1 MKNYKGFRG
10 FLKRLS
16 YKYDKSQQVDAQTEI
31 ALHWWNGR
39 VNFGD
44 VVNKF
49 IVEQLSGKRAVWS
62 SDKSNKE
69 HYLVI
74 GSVLQSSNDNAIV
87 WGSGIISDRK
97 TPLFKPK
104 KVHAVRGPK
113 TREVLIERGIECP
126 EVYGDPAL
134 VLPTLIQP
142 NEVESRYKL
151 GIIPHYNNKHD
162 LFFEQN
168 FPDDVKVIDIETD
181 DVQAFI
187 DDIASCDLIVSS
199 SLHGIIIADAY
210 GVPAH
215 HISFDDSVEGG
226 EFKFFDYYLSVG
238 RECSLPIKVS
248 SSTSIEELRELP
260 KNYDIK
266 IDIQPLLDSCPFKQ

>member
-16 YKYDKSQQVDAQTEI
+16 YKYEKAQEIDTSTEI

-39 VNFGD
+39 LNFGD

-49 IVEQLSGKRAVWS
+49 IVEKLSGKSAIWS
-62 SDKSNKE
+62 SSASDKE
-69 HYLVI
+69 HHLVI
-74 GSVLQSSNDNAIV
+74 GSILQSSNNNAIV

-104 KVHAVRGPK
+104 KVYAVRGPK
-113 TREVLIERGIECP
+113 TREVLLARGIECP

-134 VLPTLIQP
+134 ILPTLIQP
-142 NEVESRYKL
+142 NKVESKYKL
-151 GIIPHYNNKHD
+151 GIIPHYNNKND
-162 LFFEQN
+162 VFFNQS
-168 FPDDVKVIDIETD
+168 FPDNIKIIDIETD

-187 DDIASCDLIVSS
+187 DDITSCELIVSS

-215 HISFDDSVEGG
+215 HVSFDDSVEGG

-238 RECSLPIKVS
+238 RDCNYPIKIS
-248 SSTSIEELRELP
+248 DSTDIKELYELP
-260 KNYDIK
+260 KSYNIN
-266 IDIQPLLDSCPFKQ
+266 IDIQSLLNNCPFKQ

>member
-1 MKNYKGFRG
+1 VKNYKGFRG

-16 YKYDKSQQVDAQTEI
+16 YKYDKAKGVDPSSEI

-39 VNFGD
+39 LNFGD

-49 IVEQLSGKRAVWS
+49 IVEKLSGKKAIWS
-62 SDKSNKE
+62 SDKSDKE
-69 HYLVI
+69 HHLVI
-74 GSVLQSSNDNAIV
+74 GSVLQSSNNNAIV

-104 KVHAVRGPK
+104 KVYAVRGPK
-113 TREVLIERGIECP
+113 TRAVLLARGIDCP
-126 EVYGDPAL
+126 AVYGDPAL
-134 VLPTLIQP
+134 ILPSLIQP
-142 NEVESRYKL
+142 SNSGVMYKL
-151 GIIPHYNNKHD
+151 GIIPHYNNKND
-162 LFFEQN
+162 AFFNQK
-168 FPDDVKVIDIETD
+168 FPDDVKIIDIETD
-181 DVQAFI
+181 DVQEFI
-187 DDIASCDLIVSS
+187 DEIASCELIVSS

-238 RECSLPIKVS
+238 RECNLPIKVS
-248 SSTSIEELRELP
+248 SSTSIEELYELP
-260 KNYDIK
+260 KSYDIK

>member
-1 MKNYKGFRG
+1 MKNYKCFRG

-16 YKYDKSQQVDAQTEI
+16 YQYDKSKEVDSSSEI

-39 VNFGD
+39 LNFGD

-49 IVEQLSGKRAVWS
+49 IVEKLSGKRAIWS
-62 SDKSNKE
+62 SDKSDKE
-69 HYLVI
+69 HHLVI

-97 TPLFKPK
+97 MPLFKPK
-104 KVHAVRGPK
+104 KVYAVRGPK
-113 TREVLIERGIECP
+113 TREVLLARGIECP

-134 VLPTLIQP
+134 VLPSLIQP
-142 NEVESRYKL
+142 NDSDTVYKL
-151 GIIPHYNNKHD
+151 GIIPHYNNKSD
-162 LFFEQN
+162 VFFKQN
-168 FPDDVKVIDIETD
+168 FPDDVKIIDIETD
-181 DVQAFI
+181 DVQVFI
-187 DDIASCDLIVSS
+187 DEIASCELIVSS

-238 RECSLPIKVS
+238 RDCNLPIQVS
-248 SSTSIEELRELP
+248 ESTRLEDLYALP
-260 KNYDIK
+260 KHYDIN
-266 IDIQPLLDSCPFKQ
+266 IDTQPLLDSCPFKK

>member
-1 MKNYKGFRG
+1 M
-10 FLKRLS
+10 S
-16 YKYDKSQQVDAQTEI
+16 YQYDKSKEVDSSSEI

-39 VNFGD
+39 LNFGD

-49 IVEQLSGKRAVWS
+49 IVEKLSGKRAIWS
-62 SDKSNKE
+62 SDKSDKE
-69 HYLVI
+69 HHLVI

-97 TPLFKPK
+97 MPLFKPK
-104 KVHAVRGPK
+104 KVYAVRGPK
-113 TREVLIERGIECP
+113 TREVLLARGIECP

-134 VLPTLIQP
+134 VLPSLIQP
-142 NEVESRYKL
+142 NDSDTVYKL
-151 GIIPHYNNKHD
+151 GIIPHYNNKSD
-162 LFFEQN
+162 VFFKQN
-168 FPDDVKVIDIETD
+168 FPDDVKIIDIETD
-181 DVQAFI
+181 DVQVFI
-187 DDIASCDLIVSS
+187 DEIASCELIVSS

-238 RECSLPIKVS
+238 RDCNLPIQVS
-248 SSTSIEELRELP
+248 ESTRLEDLYALP
-260 KNYDIK
+260 KHYDIN
-266 IDIQPLLDSCPFKQ
+266 IDTQPLLDSCPFKK

>member
-16 YKYDKSQQVDAQTEI
+16 YKYDKSKGVDSSSEI

-39 VNFGD
+39 LNFGD

-49 IVEQLSGKRAVWS
+49 IVENLSGKRAIWS
-62 SDKSNKE
+62 SDNSDKE
-69 HYLVI
+69 HHLVI
-74 GSVLQSSNDNAIV
+74 GSVLQSCNDNAIV

-104 KVHAVRGPK
+104 KVYAVRGPK
-113 TREVLIERGIECP
+113 TREVLLARGIDCP
-126 EVYGDPAL
+126 PVYGDPAL
-134 VLPTLIQP
+134 VLPSLIQP
-142 NEVESRYKL
+142 NNSGVMYKL
-151 GIIPHYNNKHD
+151 GIIPHYNNKND
-162 LFFEQN
+162 VFFNQN
-168 FPDDVKVIDIETD
+168 FPDDVKIIDIETD
-181 DVQAFI
+181 DVQEFI
-187 DDIASCDLIVSS
+187 DEIASCELIVSS

-215 HISFDDSVEGG
+215 HISFDDSVEGE

-238 RECSLPIKVS
+238 RDCNFPIQVS
-248 SSTSIEELRELP
+248 ESTRIEDLYALP
-260 KNYDIK
+260 KHYDIN
-266 IDIQPLLDSCPFKQ
+266 IDVQPLLDNCPFKK